1 MPLISKHKERG
12 LEGGKGRK
20 EGRKRE
26 GNKGMNKRER
36 EEGRKRKGNKG
47 VNRKLLGKN
56 TG

>member
-1 MPLISKHKERG
+1 

-26 GNKGMNKRER
+26 GNKGMNKRKG

-47 VNRKLLGKN
+47 MNRKLLGKN